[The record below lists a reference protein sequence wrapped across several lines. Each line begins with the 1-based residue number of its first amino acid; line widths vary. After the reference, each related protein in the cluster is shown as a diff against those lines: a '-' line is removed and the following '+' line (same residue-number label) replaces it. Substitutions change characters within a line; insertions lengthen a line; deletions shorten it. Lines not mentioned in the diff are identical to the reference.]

1 MKTRITLNR
10 RELAQIAA
18 IVEKY
23 GPEQVT
29 LICEGGNGIGT
40 FLTLEFDAQP
50 VLGMKAKTVIT
61 ISDEENW

>member
-1 MKTRITLNR
+1 MKTKITLNS
-10 RELAQIAA
+10 RELDQIAA
-18 IVEKY
+18 VVEKY

-29 LICEGGNGIGT
+29 LIEEGGNGIGT
-40 FLTLEFDAQP
+40 FLTLEFNTQP

>member
-10 RELAQIAA
+10 RELAQIVDVAK
-18 IVEKY
+18 EY
-23 GPEQVT
+23 DPEQVT

-40 FLTLEFDAQP
+40 LLTLELNAQP